1 MLSCLPH
8 YSTECSILKMVK
20 LLTIISFFFSCFVC
34 LFRTLAHEKGGGGI
48 IDVCND
54 ADIFEK
60 ILAKAFVFEEE
71 WDTCED
77 LWGSQYAQLVSK

>member
-1 MLSCLPH
+1 M
-8 YSTECSILKMVK
+8 K
-20 LLTIISFFFSCFVC
+20 
-34 LFRTLAHEKGGGGI
+34 RGGGI

>member
-20 LLTIISFFFSCFVC
+20 LLTIISFFSVVLYVC
-34 LFRTLAHEKGGGGI
+34 LGLWHMKRGGGI

>member
-1 MLSCLPH
+1 
-8 YSTECSILKMVK
+8 MVK
-20 LLTIISFFFSCFVC
+20 LLTNISLFFSCFVC
-34 LFRTLAHEKGGGGI
+34 LFRTLAPYERGGEGI

-54 ADIFEK
+54 PDIFEK